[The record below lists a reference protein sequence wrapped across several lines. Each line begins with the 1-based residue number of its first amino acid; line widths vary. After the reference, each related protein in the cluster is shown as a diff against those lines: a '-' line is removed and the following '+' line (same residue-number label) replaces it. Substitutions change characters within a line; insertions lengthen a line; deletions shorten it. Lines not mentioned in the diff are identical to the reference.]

1 MIKTL
6 SKTNLKFALFSA
18 AVVLFFRHSLHAL
31 AAFAYSSDLYFY
43 ILLVPL
49 VSGYFI
55 YTRREKSFSDAGP
68 SYSAGVLII
77 ASGCALLLAGGKW
90 GTKSTSDDVLCLTT
104 ASILLI
110 WAGGFLFFY
119 GVRTFKHLAFPIC
132 FLFLMIPLPSA
143 LSGQLIVILQKG
155 SADVTYWII
164 KAAGIPVTRHGFIF
178 SLSHIE
184 FSVAPECSGIRSGLY
199 LLLTGLVFSQLF
211 LKSPLSRTLLV
222 FAVLPIAIFK
232 NGLRIV
238 TITLLANYVNKDILF
253 SDLHRKGGI
262 PFMILGVA
270 ILFVIAKLLERTQ
283 KHSLS
288 SQSPGSRK
296 RYAAEAGSL

>member
-1 MIKTL
+1 MITL
-6 SKTNLKFALFSA
+6 SETNLKFALFSA
-18 AVVLFFRHSLHAL
+18 AIGLFFRHSLYAL
-31 AAFAYSSDLYFY
+31 AAFAYSSELYFY

-55 YTRREKSFSDAGP
+55 YIRREKAFSDAVPTYG
-68 SYSAGVLII
+68 AGALII
-77 ASGCALLLAGGKW
+77 ASGCALFLAGGKW
-90 GTKSTSDDVLCLTT
+90 GAKAAQDDVLCLTT

-110 WAGGFLFFY
+110 WLGGFILFY
-119 GVRTFKHLAFPIC
+119 GVRTFKNLAFPIC
-132 FLFLMIPLPSA
+132 FLFLMIPLPSSF
-143 LSGQLIVILQKG
+143 SGQLVVMLQKG
-155 SADVTYWII
+155 SSDVAYWII
-164 KAAGIPVTRHGFIF
+164 KGAGIPVTQHGFDF

-184 FSVAPECSGIRSGLY
+184 FTVAPQCSGIHSGLY
-199 LLLTGLVFSQLF
+199 LLITGLIFGQLF
-211 LKSPLSRTLLV
+211 LKSPVRRTLLV

-270 ILFVIAKLLERTQ
+270 ILVVIAKLLERTQ
-283 KHSLS
+283 KHTLS
-288 SQSPGSRK
+288 SQSK
-296 RYAAEAGSL
+296 RCAAEAGSL